1 MTFDWLRFR
10 RRKGRRREKR
20 GEASEED
27 TNLLRRIAA
36 GIALNKFPPR

>member
-1 MTFDWLRFR
+1 MTFAWLKLRRKR
-10 RRKGRRREKR
+10 RRQEKPREP
-20 GEASEED
+20 SEED